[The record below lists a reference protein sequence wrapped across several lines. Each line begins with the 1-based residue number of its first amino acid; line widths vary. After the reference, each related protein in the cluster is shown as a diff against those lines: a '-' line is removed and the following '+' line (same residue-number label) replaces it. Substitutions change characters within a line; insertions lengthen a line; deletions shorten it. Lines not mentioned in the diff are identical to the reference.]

1 MTLKKN
7 DFESKKKEK
16 RERLAFI
23 QNFPLLKSLTI
34 FFSILHNKKVF
45 QSKSPMSSFIQS
57 EGPSSTRIARV
68 TLIAVDHQDH
78 TLLDSCPDS
87 PSLETEEMPTKET
100 KIWKENILIPLSV
113 AVCYRLRQLLTSLT
127 TSIHQDPAG
136 RFRLTLEPAQS
147 WPGDVHSGTI
157 RGWEIEYVVRT
168 GGLDRGPGVRYLTDV
183 LTWLLRY
190 SSSWGTF
197 HGRGVLE
204 GKNNYVDIDNLTS
217 DILWDY

>member
-1 MTLKKN
+1 M
-7 DFESKKKEK
+7 K
-16 RERLAFI
+16 RGRLAFI

-34 FFSILHNKKVF
+34 FFSILHNKKAF
-45 QSKSPMSSFIQS
+45 QSKSSFIQS
-57 EGPSSTRIARV
+57 EGPSTRIARV

-87 PSLETEEMPTKET
+87 PSLEAEKMPTKET

-136 RFRLTLEPAQS
+136 RFRLTLGPAQS

-168 GGLDRGPGVRYLTDV
+168 GGLDRGPGVRYLADV

-190 SSSWGTF
+190 PSSWGTF

-204 GKNNYVDIDNLTS
+204 GKK
-217 DILWDY
+217 